1 MSSVISTVGI
11 PPGGIALLMSVGRI
25 LDMSCTSLNVAGD
38 VVACL
43 GMDKWIGSR
52 SSDEEARQQ
61 SRDQVAHF
69 TSNEDVIVK

>member
-1 MSSVISTVGI
+1 
-11 PPGGIALLMSVGRI
+11 
-25 LDMSCTSLNVAGD
+25 